1 MCIYT
6 TAGYT
11 ELFLYGVL
19 ILSRNMSAL
28 CLLEILFHSPFF
40 LFHRPYSN
48 VVFVTAT
55 NKLTVSLT
63 VIRYRSLN
71 AAEESHE
78 TEHDFRLTVSA
89 DHITWLIPVAL
100 FLQVFRKTLYCPKS
114 KNFELKIVS
123 LPGGHYSVLS
133 RRYDP
138 VSLISVLLLSVIL

>member
-1 MCIYT
+1 MGPWASVPYVCGGGKRRDYLVVNEDYMCIYT

-100 FLQVFRKTLYCPKS
+100 FL
-114 KNFELKIVS
+114 
-123 LPGGHYSVLS
+123 
-133 RRYDP
+133 
-138 VSLISVLLLSVIL
+138 